1 MSEFKGTPGPWMVD
15 EYGDVKECNGDFLIA
30 GCRGVIDVGKDEH
43 NANLIAM
50 SPELLGALQLFAGE
64 DIMAQLNGSEFEEP
78 IDDEE
83 WVKFRFIAKD
93 FRKAAAVIAKALGE
107 SK

>member
-50 SPELLGALQLFAGE
+50 SPELLGVLKEILRDNMVVHSQR
-64 DIMAQLNGSEFEEP
+64 
-78 IDDEE
+78 
-83 WVKFRFIAKD
+83 VKANSI
-93 FRKAAAVIAKALGE
+93 IAKALGE